1 MVNDIMDAVA
11 RKLGE
16 LFGAE
21 TVIDTNPPEQGTA
34 DPGFFVSHQES
45 SRKPMLGRRYF
56 QETGFCIQYVP
67 EKTVPDRSRELNR
80 VAEVLLD
87 GLEYITLA
95 DGSLIRG
102 TARRCQTEKGVLDF
116 FVSYNMFLTA
126 QEEEKERME
135 TVVWKGGTGD
145 GTKAK
150 C

>member
-1 MVNDIMDAVA
+1 MVNDIMDAVT

-16 LFGAE
+16 LFGAG
-21 TVIDTNPPEQGTA
+21 TVIYTNPAEQGITE
-34 DPGFFVSHQES
+34 PGFFVSLQES
-45 SRKPMLGRRYF
+45 SRKSMLGRRYF
-56 QETGFCIQYVP
+56 QETGFCVQYIP
-67 EKTVPDRSRELNR
+67 EKTEPDRSRELNR
-80 VAEVLLD
+80 VAEVLFE

-102 TARRCQTEKGVLDF
+102 TARRYQTEKGVLNF

-126 QEEEKERME
+126 QEEEKKRME
-135 TVVWKGGTGD
+135 TIVWRGGAGD